1 MSFLLSKKKN
11 YIHKLKNY
19 YYYFYFIM
27 NEKIYLTDTFNFS
40 KSTNNEISL
49 MYSLDKDIKFKK
61 PHIKRE

>member
-1 MSFLLSKKKN
+1 
-11 YIHKLKNY
+11 
-19 YYYFYFIM
+19 M